1 MAQTSNVRI
10 LSASPAERDTQYFP
24 VTIATS
30 GTIAPGDLV
39 TFESTTIDLVDAAGD
54 NVYFVG
60 VSMQYKVSTYDD
72 NGWLNVL
79 LRGSVNIG
87 VSETTYA
94 PGQILKY
101 KAGANGTSWVLEK
114 ATSGAD
120 GIMWSLEYQ
129 ASNVSTLDGA
139 FDSFLIGTGA
149 GSGAGFWESPAA

>member
-101 KAGANGTSWVLEK
+101 NAGANGTSWVLEK

-129 ASNVSTLDGA
+129 ASNVTTLDVA